1 MNPLLGRQLSMLFQR
16 NGLALWVQVTA
27 ALVIAVILFTKIST
41 INLAS
46 WLIGVIAIAGLQLLM
61 GRVFLSKSIVKR
73 PAIWQNAAA
82 LVNLVSG
89 LLWGLLALIQAE
101 VPSLVQVALVV
112 ATASI
117 AASVLWSTASSAVSF
132 PSFMFGVLLPW
143 GLALVHGPLPV
154 SATAPAFAGFSVIYL
169 GLFFLFN
176 RQAMELVRM
185 QSQAVRVARSVASAQ
200 SASEKLQPA
209 ARRVR
214 VESALSSVSL
224 GDRNTPPYSGEKRRA
239 SDQRSSAILA
249 TTPKGSSFGQIK
261 IYDLVSPEPLD
272 PSTCTILVVEDNIDN
287 QLLTLHLLQKRG
299 YRVVI
304 ANNGREALAAVERQR
319 FELILMDIQMPEM
332 GGLEA
337 TAAIRL
343 KEKQGA
349 KRVPIIAL
357 TANPISESREICLA
371 TGMDDYLQKPISRT
385 RLFATLDAQ
394 LKKNPRPVP

>member
-1 MNPLLGRQLSMLFQR
+1 M
-16 NGLALWVQVTA
+16 
-27 ALVIAVILFTKIST
+27 
-41 INLAS
+41 
-46 WLIGVIAIAGLQLLM
+46 
-61 GRVFLSKSIVKR
+61 
-73 PAIWQNAAA
+73 
-82 LVNLVSG
+82 
-89 LLWGLLALIQAE
+89 
-101 VPSLVQVALVV
+101 
-112 ATASI
+112 
-117 AASVLWSTASSAVSF
+117 
-132 PSFMFGVLLPW
+132 
-143 GLALVHGPLPV
+143 
-154 SATAPAFAGFSVIYL
+154 
-169 GLFFLFN
+169 
-176 RQAMELVRM
+176 
-185 QSQAVRVARSVASAQ
+185 
-200 SASEKLQPA
+200 
-209 ARRVR
+209 R

-224 GDRNTPPYSGEKRRA
+224 SDRNTPAYSGEKRRA